1 MKLKNLN
8 QSRAATAVRALRENY
23 NINFS
28 LDKLSRKNTQF
39 MLNKVRQQI
48 TENKHTTG
56 QSGRVHGHDNMKLIF
71 MEQALASHLAD
82 LNSRVPQIVVEN
94 TVVDQSQ
101 VYLAAQEMA
110 KSLQDMVEELSDM
123 LNKELPALIQT
134 SEGKIDENLRQSFEK
149 NSTEILQG
157 MLNGLRDG
165 TKRMNGAVNT
175 LTGTGGAGAAEPAQ
189 PMAGMG
195 AEQQPEMPAPAP
207 AEEPEMPATPGAG
220 RTRR

>member
-23 NINFS
+23 NIDFR
-28 LDKLSRKNTQF
+28 LDKLNRKNTQI
-39 MLNKVRQQI
+39 MLNKVREQI

-56 QSGRVHGHDNMKLIF
+56 QSSRVHSHNNMKLVF
-71 MEQALASHLAD
+71 MEQALASHLAY

-134 SEGKIDENLRQSFEK
+134 SEGKIDENLRQTFEK

-175 LTGTGGAGAAEPAQ
+175 LTGTGGAEQAEPAQ
-189 PMAGMG
+189 AAAPMG

-207 AEEPEMPATPGAG
+207 TEEPEMPAVPGAG